1 MSIPNTHIRA
11 VLDGYL
17 ERFPKEVDAA
27 GPLVRALAGEHE
39 LSSPKEFRV
48 GHVTAGAVVLDPC
61 WRVLMVREGDRGPW
75 LLPGGHLN
83 GEDGALD
90 EASLS
95 RLTEATGLAPEQIEA
110 AQTGAVRTGSAAKQ
124 LPLDLDIHRIP
135 EDPGRGEPEHEH
147 FTFLYLYRATAATV
161 PTGGGASGALAW
173 RPHTDVPSARL
184 AAKISQTLATSRAA
198 LTREAAVRAAA
209 GETAGESVGDAAG
222 QGAGEVSGV

>member
-1 MSIPNTHIRA
+1 LSIPNTHIRA

-27 GPLVRALAGEHE
+27 GPLVRALDGEHE
-39 LSSPKEFRV
+39 LCSPKEFRV

-75 LLPGGHLN
+75 LLPGGHLSDV
-83 GEDGALD
+83 DGALG

-95 RLTEATGLAPEQIEA
+95 RLLEATGLEPERIE
-110 AQTGAVRTGSAAKQ
+110 SAADP
-124 LPLDLDIHRIP
+124 LPLDLDIHRVP
-135 EDPGRGEPEHEH
+135 EDPDRGEPEHEH

-161 PTGGGASGALAW
+161 PAGGGACGALAW

-198 LTREAAVRAAA
+198 FTRASEGRAGAGGENGEAA
-209 GETAGESVGDAAG
+209 GEAAPDAAG
-222 QGAGEVSGV
+222 PRGEEAAQA

>member
-1 MSIPNTHIRA
+1 MSIPNAHIRA

-27 GPLVRALAGEHE
+27 GPLVRALDGEHE

-75 LLPGGHLN
+75 LLPGGHLT

-95 RLTEATGLAPEQIEA
+95 RLTEATGLAPEQLES
-110 AQTGAVRTGSAAKQ
+110 AQTGTGPTGAGQTRSTAGL

-135 EDPGRGEPEHEH
+135 EDPDRGEPEHEH

-161 PTGGGASGALAW
+161 PAGGGAFGALAW

-184 AAKISQTLATSRAA
+184 AAKISQTLATSRAEA
-198 LTREAAVRAAA
+198 TRKAAVRAAV
-209 GETAGESVGDAAG
+209 GEAAR
-222 QGAGEVSGV
+222 

>member
-27 GPLVRALAGEHE
+27 GPLVRALDGGHE

-61 WRVLMVREGDRGPW
+61 WRVLMVREGEQGPW
-75 LLPGGHLN
+75 FLPGGHLTT
-83 GEDGALD
+83 EDGALD
-90 EASLS
+90 EASLG
-95 RLTEATGLAPEQIEA
+95 RLTESTGLAPERIEVTRA
-110 AQTGAVRTGSAAKQ
+110 GSDAHA
-124 LPLDLDIHRIP
+124 LPLDLDVHRVP
-135 EDPGRGEPEHEH
+135 EDPDRGEPEHVH

-161 PTGGGASGALAW
+161 PARGGASDALAW

-184 AAKISQTLATSRAA
+184 AAKISQTLAASRAA
-198 LTREAAVRAAA
+198 AERV
-209 GETAGESVGDAAG
+209 
-222 QGAGEVSGV
+222 